1 MEPVLSRKGGT
12 GEESYANNSK
22 LQSTCLSLSM
32 PVLKQAMLSFCC
44 TDLLET
50 ITIADLGCASGPNT
64 FIAVSEII
72 SIMYK
77 KCCELGRSPPEF
89 QSLTAFQEKLQQENG
104 PKFGPFFTAGVPG
117 SFYGRLFPSK
127 TLHFV
132 HSFSSLHW
140 LSQVPLELVD
150 KANPVINKGKIF
162 ISRTSPAAVIDS
174 YVTQFRKD
182 FTLFLKLR
190 SEEIAP
196 KGRMVLTLRGRTTPD
211 PTSDQSC
218 LLWDYL
224 GQAFQDLVA
233 KEMLDGYYTPYYEPC
248 PEEIQAEV
256 EKEGSFA
263 VDRLEVV
270 ALPWDYVN
278 GGINY
283 DRALTAKEMAKAMRA
298 VNESMIGSHFGAD
311 IMDRLFHRFMEIM
324 AANTMEVEHV
334 RLVVSL
340 IRNA

>member
-1 MEPVLSRKGGT
+1 MCVGT
-12 GEESYANNSK
+12 EHFHCSFRDHK
-22 LQSTCLSLSM
+22 HHSL
-32 PVLKQAMLSFCC
+32 P
-44 TDLLET
+44 
-50 ITIADLGCASGPNT
+50 
-64 FIAVSEII
+64 
-72 SIMYK
+72 
-77 KCCELGRSPPEF
+77 
-89 QSLTAFQEKLQQENG
+89 AFQEKLQQENG

-127 TLHFV
+127 TLHIV
-132 HSFSSLHW
+132 HSSSSIHW
-140 LSQVPLELVD
+140 LSQVPPELVD

-233 KEMLDGYYTPYYEPC
+233 KGVVEEEMLDGYYTPYYEPC

-324 AANTMEVEHV
+324 AADTMEVEHV
-334 RLVVSL
+334 SLVVSL